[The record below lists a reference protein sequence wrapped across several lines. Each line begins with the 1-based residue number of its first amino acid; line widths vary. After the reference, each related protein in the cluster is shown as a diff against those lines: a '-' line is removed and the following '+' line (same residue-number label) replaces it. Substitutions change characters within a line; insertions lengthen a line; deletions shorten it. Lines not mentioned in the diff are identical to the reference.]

1 MLRLIGSR
9 YHFRRAVPKD
19 IQPLLRR
26 SEISLSL
33 DTSAKLEARRR
44 AAQLYD
50 RTGQFFDKVRAM
62 SESKDRPPTPDEI
75 ITFYE
80 SFVRDTESAHAI
92 ELRLL
97 ELKHERE
104 MTEVQVRFLEFNNLV
119 TRFLSIIGPYLAKD
133 TERLETMRKIVKKD
147 LPEARAEAANLAAQV
162 NLLKSIVVEIGTAT
176 KSEPIAP
183 VPLTAEPDPGGPT
196 IPKKKLA
203 SSGSRSKLLTVS
215 KAAERFIYPDT
226 NRSEDT
232 KRGTRK
238 ALNLFIDAFGDMEV
252 ERITGETAGEFRD
265 LLFRLP
271 STHGKERNGRS
282 IRDEVARAETEKLET
297 ISAKTVK
304 NHFSRLSALWAL
316 LLQRDLVSRNV
327 WAGWDYH
334 VTKKVER
341 RCFSDAELTRLSATP
356 WSSRVPSARTAAA
369 IINIAAYTGM
379 RLGEICNLRC
389 ADIEMME
396 GVACFQVRPHSES
409 GWSPKT
415 QAGTRIVPIH
425 PELIAKGILS
435 FMKPDQVWLFPDLVV
450 TKTGDRSASF
460 SQAFA
465 RLRSRAGLPREV
477 CFHSFRH
484 TVSTKLRNTGHE
496 LREIWIDRL
505 LGHEATHR
513 SQGTMNY
520 TSAIDVPKLK
530 RVIEAINYET
540 LELEI
545 PET

>member
-62 SESKDRPPTPDEI
+62 SDSKARPPTPDEI

-92 ELRLL
+92 EMRLL

-162 NLLKSIVVEIGTAT
+162 NLLKSIVVDIGTAT

-183 VPLTAEPDPGGPT
+183 VPLTAEPDPRGPT

-203 SSGSRSKLLTVS
+203 SSNCRAKLLTVS
-215 KAAERFIYPDT
+215 MAAQRFIYPDT

-282 IRDEVARAETEKLET
+282 IRDEVARAEM
-297 ISAKTVK
+297 
-304 NHFSRLSALWAL
+304 
-316 LLQRDLVSRNV
+316 VSR
-327 WAGWDYH
+327 
-334 VTKKVER
+334 K
-341 RCFSDAELTRLSATP
+341 SDARFRPRRLASGIRGAMRSH
-356 WSSRVPSARTAAA
+356 SSS
-369 IINIAAYTGM
+369 
-379 RLGEICNLRC
+379 
-389 ADIEMME
+389 
-396 GVACFQVRPHSES
+396 VRSD
-409 GWSPKT
+409 G
-415 QAGTRIVPIH
+415 
-425 PELIAKGILS
+425 
-435 FMKPDQVWLFPDLVV
+435 
-450 TKTGDRSASF
+450 
-460 SQAFA
+460 
-465 RLRSRAGLPREV
+465 
-477 CFHSFRH
+477 
-484 TVSTKLRNTGHE
+484 
-496 LREIWIDRL
+496 
-505 LGHEATHR
+505 
-513 SQGTMNY
+513 
-520 TSAIDVPKLK
+520 
-530 RVIEAINYET
+530 
-540 LELEI
+540 
-545 PET
+545 